1 MKVRGNSQPTRLHR
15 RFAFALVAA
24 LAVAACGGSDTASD
38 TPSEETAAAETVA
51 VETKTT
57 LSIITPQEPA
67 SWNYYEVA
75 ANALRVPTFK
85 NVQETVVELTEDGT
99 IVPMLAES
107 WEVSEDG
114 LVYTFVI
121 RQGVKFHDGS
131 DLDSADVAYSMK
143 INAASPNSKL
153 SAAHANVKSVEA
165 PDANTVVI
173 TLKKISSTFLKELG
187 QSAGYVVPENFLD
200 DNDANTTM
208 IGTGPFVFGE
218 YKPGTSLT
226 MTRFA
231 DYWGELPFF
240 ETLIWNF
247 FTDETASLNGM
258 LADEFDLNVAILDA
272 GIERVDTF
280 ASDAKFKVTL
290 QGSTENSYMWLNIN
304 DKRFQDIRVR
314 QAIAHAINRED
325 AITVYKGNARPTC
338 LMVIPDSEP
347 YNSDYCPY
355 PYDVEKAKALLAE
368 AGYADG
374 MEIDYPFPTVA
385 SHPFTMEVL
394 TSQLAAV
401 GITVKGRGEDL
412 TTWLDKTWTK
422 GGYEM
427 GEIRDSAGILQFGC
441 KGGREPLGKSSSL
454 CIPEFEDKLAKADAF
469 ANYDEHLAAM
479 SDLVKEFADL
489 AWVTAIAAVQVPMIS
504 RADLTGVPAVRVN
517 DGVDMRK
524 ARWGN

>member
-1 MKVRGNSQPTRLHR
+1 MKVRGNGQPTRLLR
-15 RFAFALVAA
+15 RIAFATVAA
-24 LAVAACGGSDTASD
+24 LAVAACGGSDTTSD
-38 TPSEETAAAETVA
+38 TQPAEEAAAG
-51 VETKTT
+51 ETKTT

-85 NVQETVVELTEDGT
+85 NVQETVVELTEEGK

-143 INAASPNSKL
+143 INAKSPNSKL

-173 TLKKISSTFLKELG
+173 TLKQVSSTFLKELG

-226 MTRFA
+226 MTRFE
-231 DYWGELPFF
+231 DYWGEKPFF

-247 FTDETASLNGM
+247 ITDETASLNGM
-258 LADEFDLNVAILDA
+258 LADEFDLNVAVLA
-272 GIERVDTF
+272 EGIERVDSFET
-280 ASDAKFKVTL
+280 DPKFTVTL
-290 QGSTENSYMWLNIN
+290 QGSTENSYMWLNVN

-314 QAIAHAINRED
+314 
-325 AITVYKGNARPTC
+325 
-338 LMVIPDSEP
+338 
-347 YNSDYCPY
+347 
-355 PYDVEKAKALLAE
+355 
-368 AGYADG
+368 
-374 MEIDYPFPTVA
+374 
-385 SHPFTMEVL
+385 
-394 TSQLAAV
+394 
-401 GITVKGRGEDL
+401 
-412 TTWLDKTWTK
+412 
-422 GGYEM
+422 
-427 GEIRDSAGILQFGC
+427 
-441 KGGREPLGKSSSL
+441 
-454 CIPEFEDKLAKADAF
+454 
-469 ANYDEHLAAM
+469 
-479 SDLVKEFADL
+479 
-489 AWVTAIAAVQVPMIS
+489 
-504 RADLTGVPAVRVN
+504 
-517 DGVDMRK
+517 
-524 ARWGN
+524 